1 MAIDMIERTSEG
13 AHAPS
18 RLGLHQFA
26 DENKHFRNFTG
37 GQDFFKDEGE
47 DWANLFGSKLRK
59 LHLKENQEAEAKVWA
74 SYPTST
80 CDEIQRLIDAL
91 ALRAETLVKQ
101 IAAQAKDPF
110 YPLRIVV
117 VREYEGK
124 TKSLQ
129 LQQDCLNI
137 VAKAKEDA
145 QKQET
150 LTRRRWIQIRS
161 CWKEF
166 QSCSRI
172 FSPSCCANTR
182 RTYSHSREE
191 QHYCHRNQQ
200 GSCWTIYCRSQSI
213 KETRTIQR

>member
-47 DWANLFGSKLRK
+47 DWANLFGSKKRK
-59 LHLKENQEAEAKVWA
+59 SSIKENQEAEAKVW
-74 SYPTST
+74 SKYPTST

-101 IAAQAKDPF
+101 IAAQPKDPF
-110 YPLRIVV
+110 YPIRIVV

-150 LTRRRWIQIRS
+150 LSTITTLSETSIQKAKNDLLGINLN
-161 CWKEF
+161 
-166 QSCSRI
+166 
-172 FSPSCCANTR
+172 NT
-182 RTYSHSREE
+182 TATPNKKLLLYGGIGVGAVILLLLL
-191 QHYCHRNQQ
+191 RN
-200 GSCWTIYCRSQSI
+200 
-213 KETRTIQR
+213 K

>member
-101 IAAQAKDPF
+101 IAAQPKDPF
-110 YPLRIVV
+110 YPVRIVV

-150 LTRRRWIQIRS
+150 LSTITTLSETSIQKAKNDLLGINLN
-161 CWKEF
+161 
-166 QSCSRI
+166 
-172 FSPSCCANTR
+172 NT
-182 RTYSHSREE
+182 TATPNKKLLLYGGIGVGAVILLLLL
-191 QHYCHRNQQ
+191 RN
-200 GSCWTIYCRSQSI
+200 
-213 KETRTIQR
+213 K

>member
-26 DENKHFRNFTG
+26 DENKHFKNFTG

-59 LHLKENQEAEAKVWA
+59 LHLKENQEAEAKVWS
-74 SYPTST
+74 SYPTAS
-80 CDEIQRLIDAL
+80 CDDIQKLIDAL

-101 IAAQAKDPF
+101 IAAQPKDPF
-110 YPLRIVV
+110 YPVRIVV

-129 LQQDCLNI
+129 LQKDCLNM

-150 LTRRRWIQIRS
+150 LSTITNLSETSIQKAKNDLLGINLTDS
-161 CWKEF
+161 KAT
-166 QSCSRI
+166 S
-172 FSPSCCANTR
+172 SPNKKLLMYGGIGVGAVILLLLLKN
-182 RTYSHSREE
+182 
-191 QHYCHRNQQ
+191 
-200 GSCWTIYCRSQSI
+200 
-213 KETRTIQR
+213 K